1 MGRAWR
7 EQGGED
13 LKRMRILPLVFVE
26 TCKRIL
32 PLVFV
37 ETCKRVDL
45 VWRKEDAK

>member
-1 MGRAWR
+1 MRVKMGRAWR

-26 TCKRIL
+26 TCKR
-32 PLVFV
+32 
-37 ETCKRVDL
+37 VDL